1 MADANHIR
9 HSARTAVTPPG
20 AEDPALREGWG
31 SSGQTDRP
39 ARLSQHMQTDDTD
52 VTVRPLLGALA
63 AVALVLIA
71 AAVIVVAFA
80 F

>member
-1 MADANHIR
+1 MADANYIR

-20 AEDPALREGWG
+20 VEDPALREGWG
-31 SSGQTDRP
+31 SSGRTDRP

-63 AVALVLIA
+63 GVALVLIA
-71 AAVIVVAFA
+71 AALIVVAFA